1 MVNNGLERFKVLG
14 THRLL
19 NSFACL
25 DFLIRPKHTNDRMTR
40 LHFVSLLVFLCMWLS
55 FLLKHIDKF
64 DLMKIIGSLI
74 KDNTLSIVYFV
85 THGLIKS
92 ATQYSLFILYL
103 V

>member
-1 MVNNGLERFKVLG
+1 
-14 THRLL
+14 
-19 NSFACL
+19 
-25 DFLIRPKHTNDRMTR
+25 
-40 LHFVSLLVFLCMWLS
+40 MWLS
-55 FLLKHIDKF
+55 FLLKYIDKF
-64 DLMKIIGSLI
+64 DLMTIIGSLI